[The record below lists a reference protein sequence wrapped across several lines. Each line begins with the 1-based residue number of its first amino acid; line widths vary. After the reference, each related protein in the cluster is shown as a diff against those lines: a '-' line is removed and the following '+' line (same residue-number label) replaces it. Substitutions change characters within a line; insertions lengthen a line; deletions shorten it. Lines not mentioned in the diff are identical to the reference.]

1 VKHKFKFTTGN
12 IANSG
17 SAGKIKA
24 SLGND
29 ACAVEFTP
37 AGKRLSTEIE
47 MSCPLGTL
55 SSPLKVE
62 AFSGDGWFLE
72 TVEYSDGSGSSWNS
86 FGPSNVWVDK
96 PPYNTASGNYEC
108 SGASPCDVRTF
119 TPFVHPQ
126 PKDSVEYKFKFI
138 TGTRKSSQSNAK
150 IKASLGNDACAAE
163 FRPAGQGLST
173 EIEMSCPVGTLS
185 SPLKVEVSG
194 KDGWFLERVEYSDGS
209 GDSWDSFGP
218 SNFWFDWRRGNDQCT
233 SPCDVKVFS
242 HKVPPTLAPTL
253 NPTLKPIDTT
263 LKPTL
268 APTLNPN
275 LKPIDPTLK
284 PVDPTLKPVDTTLK
298 TINPTLKTINTA
310 DSCETNTELL
320 MEKIHENYS
329 DTRMTETKLSTNEI
343 FVDFSTNSGLNK
355 VYAAACAAEG
365 SYQELH
371 YTATCNTNG
380 FEEKMIVS
388 GHPRCY
394 ASTCA
399 PKDQAMLLQKFA
411 IQLMEERANENSN
424 RVFTCEGKKST
435 VEYSSLCDYQTQT
448 LNSAD
453 ELTLQD
459 LEPSV
464 DSKKFLWI
472 FDRTEQLVTFAEGAE
487 ASDYQTACTARD
499 GNLSVKTIQALCT
512 DKATEEVDVP
522 YSIEG
527 YTVCLASG
535 CNADT
540 ADTSALVSFV
550 SMMKIQT
557 KFSSTMA
564 CEVSGA
570 GLLTMGVVM
579 ALTFCSVLLQA
590 C

>member
-1 VKHKFKFTTGN
+1 LNLQSKLQPPRSNTGSIHDNDTRALSKDPLRVRGSQSEGFQGKDEHRGLRQLKPVKHKFKFTTGN
-12 IANSG
+12 IADSNSP
-17 SAGKIKA
+17 GKFKA
-24 SLGND
+24 SLGSD
-29 ACAVEFTP
+29 ACAVDFT
-37 AGKRLSTEIE
+37 
-47 MSCPLGTL
+47 
-55 SSPLKVE
+55 
-62 AFSGDGWFLE
+62 
-72 TVEYSDGSGSSWNS
+72 
-86 FGPSNVWVDK
+86 
-96 PPYNTASGNYEC
+96 
-108 SGASPCDVRTF
+108 
-119 TPFVHPQ
+119 
-126 PKDSVEYKFKFI
+126 
-138 TGTRKSSQSNAK
+138 
-150 IKASLGNDACAAE
+150 
-163 FRPAGQGLST
+163 PAGQGLST
-173 EIEMSCPVGTLS
+173 EIEMSCPEGTLP
-185 SPLKVEVSG
+185 SPLKVQALTT
-194 KDGWFLERVEYSDGS
+194 DGWFLETVEYYYDLGS
-209 GDSWDSFGP
+209 NWEFFGP
-218 SNFWFDWRRGNDQCT
+218 SKVWLDKPPYGVIAGNYQCT
-233 SPCDVKVFS
+233 TASPCDVQEFT
-242 HKVPPTLAPTL
+242 HKVPRTPTPTP
-253 NPTLKPIDTT
+253 NPTLMPVST
-263 LKPTL
+263 
-268 APTLNPN
+268 A
-275 LKPIDPTLK
+275 DPTLM
-284 PVDPTLKPVDTTLK
+284 PVS
-298 TINPTLKTINTA
+298 TA
-310 DSCETNTELL
+310 DTCEEETELL
-320 MEKIHENYS
+320 MEKIHEKYS
-329 DTRMTETKLSTNEI
+329 DEGMTETKVSTNEI
-343 FVDFSTNSGLNK
+343 FVDFSTNSRQNK

-365 SYQELH
+365 NYQELH
-371 YTATCNTNG
+371 YTATCKNTG
-380 FEEKMIVS
+380 IEENLIIS

-399 PKDQAMLLQKFA
+399 PEDQAMLLQKFA

-424 RVFTCEGKKST
+424 TVYTCEGKKST
-435 VEYSSLCDYQTQT
+435 VEFSSLCDYQTQT

-453 ELTLQD
+453 ELTLAQVD

-550 SMMKIQT
+550 SMMKIRT